1 MIVASGAR
9 SKQLG
14 APGEDVY
21 FTRGVAYCATCDGWF
36 YRNCPVGVVGGGDTA
51 METALFMS
59 RIASDVYLINR
70 GQTDTHAP
78 TYTRQTN

>member
-59 RIASDVYLINR
+59 RIASQVYLINR
-70 GQTDTHAP
+70 GQARMSR
-78 TYTRQTN
+78 TRQIY